1 MKVFI
6 PQWVCNSPKASLDV
20 QQSQIIVN
28 VPLIRMNM
36 LARIFHI
43 TYDRHYSSNNDS
55 RDSEV
60 LPNDRA
66 SRSGYTIRA
75 TIKPHTYA

>member
-1 MKVFI
+1 MG
-6 PQWVCNSPKASLDV
+6 V
-20 QQSQIIVN
+20 QFTQGIIRCTAVTN
-28 VPLIRMNM
+28 HCQCSFPTRMNM

-43 TYDRHYSSNNDS
+43 MYDRHYSSNNDR

>member
-1 MKVFI
+1 
-6 PQWVCNSPKASLDV
+6 
-20 QQSQIIVN
+20 
-28 VPLIRMNM
+28 MNM
-36 LARIFHI
+36 LARIYSI
-43 TYDRHYSSNNDS
+43 TYYRHYLNKNDFKE
-55 RDSEV
+55 SEV

>member
-1 MKVFI
+1 MGVKFT
-6 PQWVCNSPKASLDV
+6 QG
-20 QQSQIIVN
+20 IIRCTAVTN
-28 VPLIRMNM
+28 HCQCSIGRTNM
-36 LARIFHI
+36 LARIYNAMYYRRSLIH
-43 TYDRHYSSNNDS
+43 HESKL
-55 RDSEV
+55 SEV